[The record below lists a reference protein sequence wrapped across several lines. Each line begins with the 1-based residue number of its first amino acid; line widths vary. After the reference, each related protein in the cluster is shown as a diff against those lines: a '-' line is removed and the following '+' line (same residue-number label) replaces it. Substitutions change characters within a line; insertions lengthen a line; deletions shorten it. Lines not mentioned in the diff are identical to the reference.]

1 MSPLRRQLSVVV
13 LALLAWS
20 GATIALSS
28 PSRADT
34 PPDMLVMAMAMDDII
49 SLDPAEVF
57 EFSGAEAVGNLYDRL
72 FRANPADPAD
82 PTPEALEGWS
92 VSEDGRRFTLNVRP
106 GITFRSGNP
115 LTAEDVVFSLH
126 RAVILNKAPAFILTQ
141 FGWTPDRLD
150 AQVRAV
156 GPMTV
161 ELLIERPLAPSLV
174 VNALSAGVTS
184 VVDKTLLLQHQ
195 QDGDLGNAWLR
206 THDAGS
212 GPFGLRAWNAGE
224 FLMLDAFPGHRD
236 GAPAMRRVIV
246 RDIREASTQRL
257 LLENGDIDIARN
269 IGPDQIRSLAGHP
282 DIETRSAPNGRIFY
296 LGLNQKNPTLA
307 EPAVRRALRWL
318 VDYRGIA
325 NELLEG
331 RAEVRQVFLPRGM
344 FGAIDDPPFSPD
356 PAKAKALLNEAG
368 VGDGFTVTMD
378 TRSTTP
384 TIEVAQALQASFAEA
399 GITLEII
406 PGDAKQ
412 TLTKYR
418 ARRHDIYIGA
428 WGPDYLDP
436 HSNAV
441 AFASNP
447 DNSEESDDKSLAWR
461 NAWAIPALTEETA
474 AAKRERDL
482 DARAAM
488 YADLQRAVQADSP
501 FVIMFQERDLIALR
515 KGVEGFETHLL
526 SGSNVYRNVTK

>member
-1 MSPLRRQLSVVV
+1 MPRLRRLPSLFALV
-13 LALLAWS
+13 LAVVAGL
-20 GATIALSS
+20 GAGSS
-28 PSRADT
+28 VRADT
-34 PPDMLVMAMAMDDII
+34 PPNMLVMAMAMDDII

-57 EFSGAEAVGNLYDRL
+57 EFSGAEADGNLYDRL
-72 FRANPADPAD
+72 FRANPDDPAE
-82 PTPEALEGWS
+82 PIPEALEGWS
-92 VSEDGRRFTLNVRP
+92 VSDDGQRFTLAVRP
-106 GITFRSGNP
+106 GITFHSGNP

-141 FGWTPDRLD
+141 FGWTPERLD
-150 AQVRAV
+150 QQVRAA

-174 VNALSAGVTS
+174 VNALSAGVS
-184 VVDKTLLLQHQ
+184 AVVDKQLLLEHQ
-195 QDGDLGNAWLR
+195 QDGDLGNAWLK

-212 GPFGLRAWNAGE
+212 GPFSLRAWNAGE
-224 FLMLDAFPGHRD
+224 FLMLDAFPDYWD
-236 GAPAMRRVIV
+236 GAPKMQRVVV

-269 IGPDQIRSLAGHP
+269 IGPDQAKGLAGNP
-282 DIETRSAPNGRIFY
+282 DIETRSAANGRIFY

-307 EPAVRRALRWL
+307 KPEVREALRWL
-318 VDYRGIA
+318 VDYQGIA
-325 NELLEG
+325 DRLLEG

-344 FGAIDDPPFSPD
+344 FGAIDDAPFSPD
-356 PAKAKALLNEAG
+356 LAKAKALLAEAG
-368 VGDGFTVTMD
+368 VGDGFAVTMD

-399 GITLEII
+399 GISLEII
-406 PGDAKQ
+406 PGDGKQ

-447 DNSEESDDKSLAWR
+447 DNSDDSDDKSLAWR
-461 NAWAIPALTEETA
+461 NAWDIPELTAETA

-482 DARAAM
+482 ARRVAM
-488 YADLQRAVQADSP
+488 YADLQRAIQADSP

-515 KGVEGFETHLL
+515 KGVEGFKTHLL
-526 SGSNVYRNVTK
+526 SGSNVYKNVTK